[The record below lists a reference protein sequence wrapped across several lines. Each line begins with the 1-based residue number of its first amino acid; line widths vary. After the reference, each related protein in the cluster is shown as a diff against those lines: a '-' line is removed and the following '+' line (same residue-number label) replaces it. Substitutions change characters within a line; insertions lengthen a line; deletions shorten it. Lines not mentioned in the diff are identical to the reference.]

1 MMRLGHCPLKAQ
13 SITADNIIFHWQV
26 DRCIEF
32 KPWCNPNNNLQSM
45 VELLAG
51 AAVISWVSDLHL
63 KIQAL
68 SFVEFYILGHCF
80 AFCTVARVTF
90 VVFQFSIASPVSFC
104 FSWSPHIC
112 FLFATSCFILVVF
125 CLLCFVLIIQ
135 FLLVLLP
142 RFSSPVHYFP

>member
-1 MMRLGHCPLKAQ
+1 MNHDVIPTITCSLWLNCLQGPLLF
-13 SITADNIIFHWQV
+13 SW
-26 DRCIEF
+26 
-32 KPWCNPNNNLQSM
+32 
-45 VELLAG
+45 
-51 AAVISWVSDLHL
+51 SWVSDLHL

-80 AFCTVARVTF
+80 AFCTLARVTF

-104 FSWSPHIC
+104 FLWSPHIC
-112 FLFATSCFILVVF
+112 FLFVTSCFILVVF

-142 RFSSPVHYFP
+142 RFSSPVHYFPQLCSLPLICGLWLSPNRKIKACF